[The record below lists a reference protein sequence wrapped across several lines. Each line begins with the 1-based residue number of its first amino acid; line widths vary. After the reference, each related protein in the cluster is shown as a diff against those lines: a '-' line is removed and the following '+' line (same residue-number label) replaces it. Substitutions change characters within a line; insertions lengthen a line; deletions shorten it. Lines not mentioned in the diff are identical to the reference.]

1 MEKSAEIEKVES
13 IDEIEITP
21 VVPAD
26 ATQKFVAT
34 PAESVQNKAN
44 ANSTL
49 KKMKQLISA
58 SKLIEV
64 GAHIGLNPRKWN
76 PKMKPFIYT
85 KRSNNHVIDI
95 LKSLVYLNK
104 TYSFLQELTK
114 NGGRVLIIGTNGKM
128 LKDVIKEEAKR
139 GQAYYVTQRW
149 LGGTL
154 TNFKNISKSI
164 KKLNDN
170 LQLQKTGEI
179 EKYTKKEQINIRRE
193 TEKLM
198 KFYGGIRTMRKL
210 PNALIVLDPNH
221 DLNAIIEAR
230 KLQIP
235 VIALANTN
243 ANPDIIDYIV
253 PVNNYSIRS
262 IMLIL
267 GVLIDAIA
275 EAKEE
280 PVKYVGKSDDEIVL
294 PEVHTKRIFNGESMP
309 RAYMNHNR
317 QSGNFNRPNF
327 RQSGPRFDSS
337 NSTANSSNNTTNTN
351 TEAKQK

>member
-1 MEKSAEIEKVES
+1 MEKSATNQKVES
-13 IDEIEITP
+13 TVENNT
-21 VVPAD
+21 VANAD
-26 ATQKFVAT
+26 AAQKVAVT

-49 KKMKQLISA
+49 KKMKQLVSA

-64 GAHIGLNPRKWN
+64 GAHIGLHPRKWS

-104 TYSFLQELTK
+104 AYLFLQELTK
-114 NGGRVLIIGTNGKM
+114 NGGRALIVGTNGKM
-128 LKDVIKEEAKR
+128 LKDVIKDESKR

-179 EKYTKKEQINIRRE
+179 EKYTKKEQINIRKE

-210 PNALIVLDPNH
+210 PNVLIVLDPNH
-221 DLNAIIEAR
+221 DLNAIVEAR
-230 KLQIP
+230 KLKIP

-243 ANPDIIDYIV
+243 ANPELIDYII

-262 IMLIL
+262 IMLIM

-275 EAKEE
+275 EAKDE
-280 PVKYVGKSDDEIVL
+280 PVKYVGKSDEEIVL
-294 PEVHTKRIFNGESMP
+294 PEINTKRVFNGENTQK
-309 RAYMNHNR
+309 AYLNHRNNNKNN
-317 QSGNFNRPNF
+317 QQKTYNKVIESINNA
-327 RQSGPRFDSS
+327 SS
-337 NSTANSSNNTTNTN
+337 QEIKESEN
-351 TEAKQK
+351 KK

>member
-1 MEKSAEIEKVES
+1 MENSANIEKKVES
-13 IDEIEITP
+13 TVEETNT
-21 VVPAD
+21 VANAD
-26 ATQKFVAT
+26 ALSNKTGAT

-49 KKMKQLISA
+49 KKMKQLVSA

-64 GAHIGLNPRKWN
+64 GGHIGLHPRRWS
-76 PKMKPFIYT
+76 PKMKPYIYT
-85 KRSNNHVIDI
+85 RRSNNHVIDI

-104 TYSFLQELTK
+104 AYSFIQELTK
-114 NGGRVLIIGTNGKM
+114 NGGRVLIVGTNGKM
-128 LKDVIKEEAKR
+128 LKDVIKDEAKR

-170 LQLQKTGEI
+170 LQLQKSGEI
-179 EKYTKKEQINIRRE
+179 EKYTKKEQLSIRRE

-210 PNALIVLDPNH
+210 PEAIIVLDPNH
-221 DLNAIIEAR
+221 DLNAIVEAR
-230 KLQIP
+230 KLNIP

-243 ANPDIIDYIV
+243 ANPDIIDYII
-253 PVNNYSIRS
+253 PINNFSIRS

-267 GVLIDAIA
+267 GILIDGIA

-280 PVKYVGKSDDEIVL
+280 PVKYVGKADNEIVL
-294 PEVHTKRIFNGESMP
+294 PEIHTKRVFNGENSQK
-309 RAYMNHNR
+309 AFVSHNR
-317 QSGNFNRPNF
+317 RSNLNNQVNS
-327 RQSGPRFDSS
+327 SS
-337 NSTANSSNNTTNTN
+337 NSSEANKEEKTS
-351 TEAKQK
+351 EASEN

>member
-1 MEKSAEIEKVES
+1 MENSAIKQDVES
-13 IDEIEITP
+13 TEKETS
-21 VVPAD
+21 VANAD
-26 ATQKFVAT
+26 ATQPKVVAT

-49 KKMKQLISA
+49 KKMKQLVSA

-64 GAHIGLNPRKWN
+64 GAHIGLHPRKWN
-76 PKMKPFIYT
+76 PKMKPYIYT

-104 TYSFLQELTK
+104 AYSFLQETTK
-114 NGGRVLIIGTNGKM
+114 NGGKVLIVGTNGKM
-128 LKDVIKEEAKR
+128 LKDVIKDEAKR

-149 LGGTL
+149 LGGIL

-179 EKYTKKEQINIRRE
+179 EKYTKKEQILIRKE

-210 PNALIVLDPNH
+210 PNVLIVLDPNH
-221 DLNAIIEAR
+221 DLNAIVEAR
-230 KLQIP
+230 KLKIP

-243 ANPDIIDYIV
+243 SNPDLIDYII
-253 PVNNYSIRS
+253 PINNYSIRS
-262 IMLIL
+262 IMLTM

-275 EAKEE
+275 EVKEE
-280 PVKYVGKSDDEIVL
+280 PLKYVGKTDEEIVL
-294 PEVHTKRIFNGESMP
+294 PEIQTRRTFNGNNAQ
-309 RAYMNHNR
+309 RAYLNHNH
-317 QSGNFNRPNF
+317 
-327 RQSGPRFDSS
+327 
-337 NSTANSSNNTTNTN
+337 NNQASKEPKTVSKPTT
-351 TEAKQK
+351 EQK

>member
-1 MEKSAEIEKVES
+1 MEKSATNQKVES
-13 IDEIEITP
+13 TVEHAT
-21 VVPAD
+21 VANAD
-26 ATQKFVAT
+26 AAQKVAVT

-49 KKMKQLISA
+49 KKMKQLVSA

-64 GAHIGLNPRKWN
+64 GAHIGLHPRKWS

-104 TYSFLQELTK
+104 AYLFLQEITK
-114 NGGRVLIIGTNGKM
+114 NGGRALIVGTNGKM
-128 LKDVIKEEAKR
+128 LKDVIKDEAKR

-179 EKYTKKEQINIRRE
+179 EKYTKKEQINIRKE

-210 PNALIVLDPNH
+210 PSVLIVLDPNH

-230 KLQIP
+230 KLKIP

-243 ANPDIIDYIV
+243 ANPELIDYII

-262 IMLIL
+262 IMLIM

-275 EAKEE
+275 ETKDE
-280 PVKYVGKSDDEIVL
+280 PVKYVGKSDEEIVL
-294 PEVHTKRIFNGESMP
+294 PEINTKRVFNGENGQ
-309 RAYMNHNR
+309 RAYLNHRNNNYQNVR
-317 QSGNFNRPNF
+317 NNIKNFEKT
-327 RQSGPRFDSS
+327 SS
-337 NSTANSSNNTTNTN
+337 TPSTSQEPKSET
-351 TEAKQK
+351 KVKK